1 MSRNKKYFVVIMYL
15 VLLLIV
21 ILLVSGK
28 IILMSTCEFY
38 TQKIY
43 FLVRLVVLLIFVP
56 VLGVLF
62 SWLVKIKKSN
72 WFIYYAVVPIVVFAV
87 CSGIKDKLKTQRT
100 FSQTCIVRKAII
112 YKTFSGKNRQCVTV
126 KFSDETY
133 NYQWELRLIKYSA
146 NKLQEGDSL
155 LIMYAKDC
163 DVLREVYKPKP
174 TITEFEKCT
183 DYGYYYNGKLYS
195 KGEFEAINQ

>member
-1 MSRNKKYFVVIMYL
+1 MNRFVKT
-15 VLLLIV
+15 LI
-21 ILLVSGK
+21 
-28 IILMSTCEFY
+28 IIVY
-38 TQKIY
+38 II
-43 FLVRLVVLLIFVP
+43 FLVAVIVFYSGLYVVDDFCGFYSDDVFYRKVLIFVISP
-56 VLGVLF
+56 LIGYLFALVLKVG
-62 SWLVKIKKSN
+62 KKSRSYFYGLIPLMI
-72 WFIYYAVVPIVVFAV
+72 FICAFLIDYR
-87 CSGIKDKLKTQRT
+87 LKPQRT

-112 YKTFSGKNRQCVTV
+112 YKTFSGKNRQRVTV